1 MANKGMRVRFLLI
14 WLLVLVWWNPAA
26 AADAPAKPAANSI
39 NWKRGSEKFDAN
51 LKGKPLVE
59 VLESIRKQTGW
70 EVFIDPGMDQK
81 VFASFKDK
89 APDEAMDLLL
99 GRIGYSLVPQRKGS
113 AKLYVYRKNRD
124 QATKR
129 IDLKARK
136 AKPIPK
142 ELVVVL
148 KEGDDPKALARK
160 YNATIVSSIEDL
172 NAHRLRFKNQND
184 ADFAKTQISGSGEGE
199 TDFLYEVD
207 RPVGGESLG
216 NANLPGL
223 KLNPPQAGG
232 ENIIIGLIDTPVQA
246 NMAHADYLLPSIN
259 LAGDPA
265 LGIGEPTHG
274 TSMAES
280 MLRGVAEANMAG
292 NDKPVQILPV
302 DVYGDSPTTN
312 TFDVARGIVEAA
324 NSGADIINLSLGGT
338 GDSSFLHNVI
348 KQGNDS
354 GVLFMAAA
362 GNEPVTTPTFPAA
375 YPEVMAVTATDRRGN
390 IASYANRGDFVEVA
404 APGSMVVPYNGRAYY
419 VTGTS
424 AASAYL
430 SGVAAGMTSR
440 SGRTPHQVGTGIR
453 TIMAVK

>member
-1 MANKGMRVRFLLI
+1 MQIRLAAIFLFALM
-14 WLLVLVWWNPAA
+14 LGGSAL
-26 AADAPAKPAANSI
+26 AADPPAKAPRNAI
-39 NWKRGSEKFDAN
+39 TWKRGAEKFDAN
-51 LKGKPLVE
+51 IKGLPINV
-59 VLESIRKQTGW
+59 VLESIRTQTGW
-70 EVFIDPGMDQK
+70 EVFVDPDMKQM
-81 VFASFKDK
+81 VNASFKNK

-99 GRIGYSLVPQRKGS
+99 GSIGYSLVPKRKGG

-124 QATKR
+124 QATQR
-129 IDLKARK
+129 IAARAKK

-148 KEGDDPKALARK
+148 KEGADAKALARK
-160 YNATIVSSIEDL
+160 YNATIVSSIDDL

-184 ADFAKTQISGSGEGE
+184 ADFANTQISGSGEGE
-199 TDFLYEVD
+199 TDLIYNVD
-207 RPVGGESLG
+207 RPVGGENLG

-223 KLNPPQAGG
+223 KLNPPKAGG
-232 ENIIIGLIDTPVQA
+232 DSIIIGLIDTPVQG

-259 LAGDPA
+259 IAGEAAPGNA
-265 LGIGEPTHG
+265 EPTHG

-280 MLRGVAEANMAG
+280 MLRGVSEANMAG

-312 TFDVARGIVEAA
+312 TFDVARGIVEASNA
-324 NSGADIINLSLGGT
+324 GADIINLSLGGT
-338 GDSSFLHNVI
+338 GDSTFLHNVI
-348 KQGNDS
+348 KQGNNN
-354 GVLFMAAA
+354 GVLFLGAA
-362 GNEPVTTPTFPAA
+362 GNEPVSTPTYPAA

-404 APGSMVVPYNGRAYY
+404 APGSMVVPYDGRAFY

-440 SGRTPHQVGTGIR
+440 SGRTAQQVGTGIR
-453 TIMAVK
+453 TVMAVK